1 MKNLWIPILVLLS
14 LVIPPTLSRAE
25 PVENPQAALSIKVAL
40 ETFVRGESAQSVEI
54 LEEALDPAF
63 SMTAVLG
70 GKVVVFSREAFL
82 AGITAK
88 KFGGN
93 KNPLTIDSLEIDGPT
108 AAVEMRIEGPNV
120 RFHHFATLAFR
131 EGAWGLV
138 HSLVTM
144 TRSE

>member
-1 MKNLWIPILVLLS
+1 MKNIWTPALFLLF
-14 LVIPPTLSRAE
+14 LVISPAVSTAE
-25 PVENPQAALSIKVAL
+25 SVGDLQAARSIKVVL

-54 LEEALDPAF
+54 LEEVLDPAF

-70 GKVVVFSREAFL
+70 GKVVVFSREGFL
-82 AGITAK
+82 GGIAAK

-93 KNPLTIDSLEIDGPT
+93 NNPLTIESLEIDGPT

-120 RFHHFATLAFR
+120 RFHHYATLAFS
-131 EGAWGLV
+131 EGTWALV

-144 TRSE
+144 TQPG